1 MDTCFSNCK
10 LSKSTDELFL
20 FCCWCD
26 GSAHSKCAGFKGKQF
41 DYINFSTYGLRW
53 TCPNCRD
60 MDANVFKLAMI
71 EDNFSKYK
79 YLEQPELLPHNVRWS
94 PASSIVSVELT
105 TETLSIDYAGKASV
119 EASIG
124 TPVYAVPNLN
134 LNNNLNS
141 NNNLNNIPEVVINN
155 PSLDGHRTPQDVP
168 ISISPLPRIPVAQS
182 NVRIVDSSVTKEMD
196 GLCNHDS
203 VELVAIPTRKSIFV
217 SRLSS
222 DTTTG
227 FPSVMSYENVESTD
241 LSVIIFSVLVLSLAV
256 S

>member
-1 MDTCFSNCK
+1 MNACLN
-10 LSKSTDELFL
+10 
-20 FCCWCD
+20 
-26 GSAHSKCAGFKGKQF
+26 
-41 DYINFSTYGLRW
+41 
-53 TCPNCRD
+53 
-60 MDANVFKLAMI
+60 KLAMI

-79 YLEQPELLPHNVRWS
+79 YLEQPELLPHNV
-94 PASSIVSVELT
+94 P
-105 TETLSIDYAGKASV
+105 SV

-203 VELVAIPTRKSIFV
+203 VELVAIPARKSIFV

-241 LSVIIFSVLVLSLAV
+241 LSVIITVIGTYRSTIQQQTEVIEEALPEDMS